1 VVARAIGGLIIGIG
15 GLIEPRALGVGY
27 DVIDELL
34 TGRAGMSLII
44 GILVVKTL
52 VWGLSLGSGT
62 SGGVL
67 APVFMIGGAL
77 GALEAH
83 VLPSV
88 TPGFWALIGLSAVV
102 GGVMRSPLTGVVFP
116 LELTHA
122 WPLLTA
128 LLIAATAAY
137 TVSALLLR
145 RSVLTEKVAPR
156 GLHLSREYAVDPL
169 EVLLVDEVMHTTPII
184 AHGQESLAELRARA
198 DVRGQWL
205 YPVMEEPAGLLG
217 VIPRR
222 QLIELD
228 GRGGMRAGDVALPPA
243 LTAFPDETLRH
254 LARRFAS
261 EHVTTA
267 VVVSRAD
274 PAEIV
279 GLITVEDLL
288 QGHLRDLLYERR
300 RERVLQPG
308 KLTIPR
314 PPRRRRA
321 WNIVLRY
328 RGTIQ
333 RRHHHAHCRRSALP
347 RRPQGGGGWL
357 CRPGGAVGP
366 LRQVRGT
373 CSSPLAGRRRL
384 CRDP

>member
-1 VVARAIGGLIIGIG
+1 
-15 GLIEPRALGVGY
+15 
-27 DVIDELL
+27 VIDQLL
-34 TGRAGMSLII
+34 TGRAGMSLIV

-52 VWGLSLGSGT
+52 IWALSLGSGT

-122 WPLLTA
+122 WPLLLA

-137 TVSALLLR
+137 TVSVLLLK
-145 RSVLTEKVAPR
+145 RSVLTEKIARR

-198 DVRGQWL
+198 DVRRQWL

-228 GRGGMRAGDVALPPA
+228 GRAEMLAGEAALPPA
-243 LTAFPDETLRH
+243 LTAFPDETLRQ
-254 LARRFAS
+254 LARRFAA

-267 VVVSRAD
+267 VVVPRAD
-274 PAEIV
+274 PSQIV

-288 QGHLRDLLYERR
+288 QGRLRDLLYERE
-300 RERVLQPG
+300 RERVLRLRRLPV
-308 KLTIPR
+308 PR
-314 PPRRRRA
+314 PPRRTR
-321 WNIVLRY
+321 V
-328 RGTIQ
+328 
-333 RRHHHAHCRRSALP
+333 
-347 RRPQGGGGWL
+347 
-357 CRPGGAVGP
+357 
-366 LRQVRGT
+366 
-373 CSSPLAGRRRL
+373 
-384 CRDP
+384 